1 MGEFG
6 GEAVIV
12 PVALGGGT
20 KAAWLARRSLSPKR
34 SDMAGRSQGCGW
46 SGRDNTKNE
55 EWLTVRYSVE
65 QCLCDIDV
73 ENRGYDEAGTSSLG
87 TTATGEG
94 MGRGGKGGDA
104 PWGAFTR
111 DLDRG
116 DSSRVWG
123 GS

>member
-46 SGRDNTKNE
+46 SGRDDAKNE
-55 EWLTVRYSVE
+55 EWLTVRYSDE

-73 ENRGYDEAGTSSLG
+73 ENREYDEGRNVVAGEDG
-87 TTATGEG
+87 D
-94 MGRGGKGGDA
+94 GRGNGE
-104 PWGAFTR
+104 R
-111 DLDRG
+111 LERG
-116 DSSRVWG
+116 MMEVGCETVMCLLCKRG
-123 GS
+123 